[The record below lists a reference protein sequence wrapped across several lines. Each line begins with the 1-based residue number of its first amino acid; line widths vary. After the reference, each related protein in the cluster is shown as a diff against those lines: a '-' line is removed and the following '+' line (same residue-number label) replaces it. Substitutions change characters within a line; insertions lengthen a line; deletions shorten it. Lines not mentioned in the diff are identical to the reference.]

1 LPSLR
6 QQRRRRTRVVFRVG
20 LIFSRVVALVV
31 CVIAISFTTVAL
43 AARTLPAFPTFP
55 YTTKGLR
62 VRPARI
68 LTTPTAGGPELVGN
82 VHYGPI
88 KWRSWTARSAAG
100 AGVVVTDSGKPDL
113 VGGYKPAATATFEL
127 SDPGILGGRLVFH
140 KLRLKE
146 VKRIRRGNP
155 LYGFHGLT
163 VKLGTQG
170 YYFAY

>member
-1 LPSLR
+1 MFGVSL
-6 QQRRRRTRVVFRVG
+6 T
-20 LIFSRVVALVV
+20 LSRVVALAVG
-31 CVIAISFTTVAL
+31 VIAISFTAVAL
-43 AARTLPAFPTFP
+43 AASTLPAFPTFP

-88 KWRSWTARSAAG
+88 KWRTWTGRSAVG
-100 AGVVVTDSGKPDL
+100 AGVVITDSGRPDL
-113 VGGYKPAATATFEL
+113 AGGYKPAATATFEL
-127 SDPGILGGRLVFH
+127 SDPGIVRGRLVFH
-140 KLRLKE
+140 KLRLKD
-146 VKRIRRGNP
+146 VKRIRGGNS